1 MFVEQGE
8 FHLQATKK
16 NWDTLIAIATKGTY
30 LKQNFADAFTDEQI
44 NLTIKQEQH
53 YNHKK
58 GDESIKRILKNNSLY
73 QK

>member
-1 MFVEQGE
+1 M
-8 FHLQATKK
+8 
-16 NWDTLIAIATKGTY
+16 
-30 LKQNFADAFTDEQI
+30 DEQI
-44 NLTIKQEQH
+44 NLTIKQEEH